1 MLCMCIHYIN
11 CTQKKVMYGGE
22 PFFQIQSWPDYR
34 FIATSWVGIYALP
47 RLCHVIKIQKRD
59 NKRDWRLWN
68 ELPWQKY
75 WKPNLEKRK
84 RETNRLT
91 TGSCETSYHD
101 PGPPTIMAALWS
113 IYPDQRPHHQKSS
126 NLLKL
131 DFRPMCFF
139 NFLMCLTP
147 FRSYALHERRV
158 VTPGAWDYKTR
169 ERERGGVYNGIRLE
183 EW

>member
-22 PFFQIQSWPDYR
+22 SFFQIQSWPDYR

-59 NKRDWRLWN
+59 NKRDWQLWN

-75 WKPNLEKRK
+75 RKQNLENTK
-84 RETNRLT
+84 RET
-91 TGSCETSYHD
+91 GCEMSYHD
-101 PGPPTIMAALWS
+101 PGPPSWQRFDQSIWIKGLIIKRAQIWSNWISGQCVFLIFLCVWLLSALMRCMRGGLWRLERG
-113 IYPDQRPHHQKSS
+113 IIRP
-126 NLLKL
+126 
-131 DFRPMCFF
+131 
-139 NFLMCLTP
+139 
-147 FRSYALHERRV
+147 
-158 VTPGAWDYKTR
+158 
-169 ERERGGVYNGIRLE
+169 ERGGFYNGIRLE

>member
-1 MLCMCIHYIN
+1 
-11 CTQKKVMYGGE
+11 MYGGE
-22 PFFQIQSWPDYR
+22 SFFQIQSWPDYR

-75 WKPNLEKRK
+75 WKQNLEKRK

-131 DFRPMCFF
+131 DFRPMCFLI
-139 NFLMCLTP
+139 FLCVWLL
-147 FRSYALHERRV
+147 SALMRCMRGGLWRLERGIIR
-158 VTPGAWDYKTR
+158 P
-169 ERERGGVYNGIRLE
+169 ERGGVL
-183 EW
+183 